1 MTTGPIKV
9 LLVEDPDSRTPLV
22 TTARGSSAPASLEVV
37 LAGSA
42 SEGIRALTQH
52 RFDAV
57 LLSVAASTAEG
68 LETLRRVHEHAPD
81 VPIIALIDAGDDGVG
96 LEALKAGAQDSLVKP
111 EVEGNLLIRSVRY
124 AIERNQLRMAL
135 RSMSLVDE
143 LTGLYNRRGFVTLA
157 RQQLKMADRMNRRVA
172 QVFVDLDGLKW
183 INDNFG
189 HGEGDHTLIETA
201 ELLRDVF
208 RESDIIARIGGD
220 EFVVLALEET
230 EPADEVFAARL
241 RAAVTRHNTRTRR
254 VYPLAISIGVAT
266 YDPADPC
273 ALDELMQRA
282 DRLMYVEKRGKRQS
296 PAMGIEAPLLP
307 ER

>member
-1 MTTGPIKV
+1 MRA
-9 LLVEDPDSRTPLV
+9 S
-22 TTARGSSAPASLEVV
+22 TAGDGL
-37 LAGSA
+37 
-42 SEGIRALTQH
+42 RALSQH

-57 LLSVAASTAEG
+57 LLTVAASTSEG
-68 LETLRRVHEHAPD
+68 LDTLRRVHEHAPD
-81 VPIIALIDAGDDGVG
+81 VPIIALIDVGDDSIGVA
-96 LEALKAGAQDSLVKP
+96 ALKAGAQDSLVKP
-111 EVEGNLLIRSVRY
+111 EVEGNLLIRSIRY

-157 RQQLKMADRMNRRVA
+157 RQQLKMADRMSRRVA

-189 HGEGDHTLIETA
+189 HAEGDRALVETA

-208 RESDIIARIGGD
+208 RESDIVARIGGD

-230 EPADEVFAARL
+230 EPADEIFAARL
-241 RAAVTRHNTRTRR
+241 RSAISRHNALTPRM
-254 VYPLAISIGVAT
+254 YPLAVSIGVAT

-296 PAMGIEAPLLP
+296 PAMGVEAPLVNEP
-307 ER
+307 EFGG